1 MGSYRSSSLKC
12 AVGSKKSWTESWHR
26 APTRSAVRPSAGL
39 FERRDKYS
47 PPVPDR
53 YFSSLSRRDFHGS
66 QLNAHASAN
75 SDSIHGR
82 FCRTVQSFGFISQ
95 RANSAST
102 GSMGVLVSDSS
113 TGSCLSSLVL
123 FACFMALRLG
133 LSLHYT
139 LCNEGHRSPENAGTT
154 LRQVFCGAARKESHL
169 PFQLS
174 GARQVDSPGWRTWW
188 QRHCVCHFQSKKKK
202 KKNLSCWV
210 SELYAFACLTIET
223 TVDFACWNAKEN
235 LCSLI
240 VKLHWTIK
248 PLFCHCWIIQ
258 AHLLDSQN
266 CNSY

>member
-53 YFSSLSRRDFHGS
+53 YFSSLSQRDFHGS

-82 FCRTVQSFGFISQ
+82 LCRTVQSFGFISQ

-123 FACFMALRLG
+123 FACFMAWATAPPR
-133 LSLHYT
+133 T
-139 LCNEGHRSPENAGTT
+139 RFPLCAKCSAVRHVKNPICLFNWVEWGKSTARAEEHDDNVT
-154 LRQVFCGAARKESHL
+154 VFVISKA
-169 PFQLS
+169 
-174 GARQVDSPGWRTWW
+174 
-188 QRHCVCHFQSKKKK
+188 KKKK
-202 KKNLSCWV
+202 PFMLGFWTVCLRLSYYRNH
-210 SELYAFACLTIET
+210 SR
-223 TVDFACWNAKEN
+223 
-235 LCSLI
+235 LCML
-240 VKLHWTIK
+240 KCK
-248 PLFCHCWIIQ
+248 RNPLRSHCK
-258 AHLLDSQN
+258 APLN
-266 CNSY
+266 N